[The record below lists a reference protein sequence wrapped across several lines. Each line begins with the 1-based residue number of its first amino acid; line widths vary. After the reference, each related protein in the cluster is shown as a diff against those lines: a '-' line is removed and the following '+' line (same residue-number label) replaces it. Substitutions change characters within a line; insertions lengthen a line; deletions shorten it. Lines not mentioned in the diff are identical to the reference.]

1 MDSVQDLVA
10 AWHALLARHSVSA
23 RIDDFGRALL
33 ASWSDPRRRYHDVEH
48 LRDVL
53 DHVDQLADYAD
64 DADAVRLAAWYHDSV
79 FEASPDDEE
88 LSARRAE
95 TELGALGLA
104 AGFIAEVARLI
115 RMTAAHNPDPGD
127 RDAEVLSDADLA
139 SLAVS
144 RERYRRNSAEI
155 RIEFA
160 HIPEAVF
167 RSGRAAIIAAL
178 LAAPTLYRTPG
189 ARQRWEQQAR
199 ENLRAELDTLI

>member
-1 MDSVQDLVA
+1 MDSVQDLVQ
-10 AWHALLARHSVSA
+10 AWHTLLGRHSISS

-33 ASWSDPRRRYHDVEH
+33 ASWSEPRRRYHDIDH

-53 DHVDQLADYAD
+53 DYIDQLAEYAA

-79 FEASPDDEE
+79 FEGSPDDEE

-95 TELGALGLA
+95 AELGALGLNTEA
-104 AGFIAEVARLI
+104 IAEVARLI

-139 SLAVS
+139 SLAVP
-144 RERYRRNSAEI
+144 RERYRRNSANI
-155 RIEFA
+155 RTEFA

-189 ARQRWEQQAR
+189 ARQRWERQAR

>member
-1 MDSVQDLVA
+1 MDGVQDLVQ
-10 AWHALLARHSVSA
+10 AWHTLLERHSVSS
-23 RIDDFGRALL
+23 RVDDFGRALL
-33 ASWSDPRRRYHDVEH
+33 ASWSDPRRIYHDVGH
-48 LRDVL
+48 LRDIL
-53 DHVDQLADYAD
+53 GYVDQLADYAV

-79 FEASPDDEE
+79 FEGSTDDEE

-95 TELGALGLA
+95 TELTVLGLA
-104 AGFIAEVARLI
+104 TGIVNEVARLV
-115 RMTAAHNPDPGD
+115 RMTAGHNPDPGD

-144 RERYRRNSAEI
+144 GERYRRNSENI
-155 RIEFA
+155 RTEFA
-160 HIPEAVF
+160 HIPETVF